1 MSKNSLSEAEV
12 ENALR
17 PLVESMGWS
26 WADCYHEKL
35 GPDGDYGRD
44 NREVWYL
51 PKVLRAALVRLNPE
65 LPPASIDEAFEQLT
79 RDRSALSL
87 ERANRDVYEMLRDGV
102 EVKVPLDDGGSET
115 ARAKV
120 IDWDRPAAEDGANE
134 YLFAQQFWISGEL
147 YNSRTDLLG
156 FVNGLPLVFIEL
168 KRHDVGVKHAFDDNF
183 RSYKNSC
190 PQLFWAN
197 GVVLLSN
204 GIDTK
209 VGSLTAQWEHFK
221 DWKRIEREDET
232 PTVSIE
238 TALRGV
244 CEPSRLLDIVE
255 NFTLFSEQKSG
266 IAKIVGQNHQ
276 FLGVNNALAA
286 VERIKDNQG
295 KLGVFWHTQGSGKS
309 FSMVFFSQKILRKV
323 PGDWTFVILTDRTDL
338 DDQIY
343 KTFVGCGAVKV
354 AKGSQSKE
362 ARRKSGKGVQAT
374 SSEHLQ
380 TLLTQNHR
388 YVFTLIQKFQLSSE
402 ARDVGE
408 QYPELSDRSNIIV
421 IADEAHRSQYDV
433 FARNLRRALPNAAFI
448 GFTGT
453 PLMAGEEET
462 KETFGDY
469 VSVYNFKQ
477 AIEDNATVPLYY
489 ENRIPEL
496 QLSNEELSEQLAD
509 IVDNADLDED
519 QAAAV
524 EREFGRQ
531 YHLITRDDR
540 LDKVAED
547 LVYHYMGLKNRG
559 KAMMIAI
566 DKVTAVR
573 MYDKVQAAW
582 KVELAKLEARA
593 ATLRASTDAADQAVL
608 EQLGA
613 DIQFMRETDMAVV
626 VSSGQNEIEDFK
638 KRGLDIKTHRSRMVN
653 TDVDT
658 HFKDD
663 DNPLRIVFV
672 CAMWLTGFDVPS
684 CSTIYLDKPMRN
696 HTLMQTIARANRVYP
711 GKLNGLIIDY
721 VGVFRNLQKALAIYG
736 GASGSGVKDSDSP
749 VEPKEAQIEELRERI
764 VQAKEFCKER
774 GVDIDGLREGKVFE
788 RLAKIKAAMELLI
801 FPDEVRRKYFAV
813 ASRIDL
819 LFRAIGLD
827 EQVEEF
833 VKDRNTIRKLADTI
847 RAKMEPA
854 DISAVMAEV
863 EELLDVSIGPK
874 GYIIRE
880 PKLGV
885 AMDSGLAYRADHRV
899 DLGKI
904 NFDALNTFFAKKTQP
919 RATIAALQQAAKK
932 KLEEL
937 VRNNPTRRDLYDK
950 LEELID
956 DYNQGSHNIQE
967 SFEAIKSFIQGLNTE
982 EQRHVKEG
990 CSEEELAV
998 FDLLTKPGIELT
1010 KKERQQVKELAKDLL
1025 DKLKV
1030 SKFTLDWRKKARRR
1044 AAVKTTIQDVLD
1056 ALPEAYSDELFED
1069 KCGAVYEHV
1078 YESYYGDG
1086 VSKYA
1091 SVAPDPQPKV
1101 S

>member
-1 MSKNSLSEAEV
+1 VSKNSLSEQDLED
-12 ENALR
+12 ALR
-17 PLVESMGWS
+17 PLVEEMGWS
-26 WADCYHEKL
+26 WANCYHEKL
-35 GPDGDYGRD
+35 GDHGDYGRD

-51 PKVLRAALVRLNPE
+51 PKALRAALERLNPE
-65 LPPASIDEAFEQLT
+65 LPKSSIDEAFEAIT
-79 RDRSALSL
+79 RDRSTLSL
-87 ERANRDVYEMLRDGV
+87 VRANRDLHEMLRDGV

-120 IDWDRPAAEDGANE
+120 IDWSRPAPEAGANE

-156 FVNGLPLVFIEL
+156 FVNGLPLVFLEL
-168 KRHDVGVKHAFDDNF
+168 KKPDVSVKHAFDDNF
-183 RSYKNSC
+183 RSYKQSC
-190 PQLFWAN
+190 PHLFWAN

-209 VGSLTAQWEHFK
+209 VGSLTGAWEHFK
-221 DWKRIEREDET
+221 DWKRIEREDEE

-255 NFTLFSEQKSG
+255 NFTLFSEQKSD

-276 FLGVNNALAA
+276 FLGVNNALQA
-286 VERIKDNQG
+286 VERIKENQG

-323 PGDWTFVILTDRTDL
+323 PGDWTFLILTDRTDL

-343 KTFVGCGAVKV
+343 RTFVGCGAVKV
-354 AKGSQSKE
+354 AKGSQSKD
-362 ARRKSGKGVQAT
+362 ARRKGGKGVQAT
-374 SSEHLQ
+374 SGEHLQ

-388 YVFTLIQKFQLSSE
+388 YVFTLIQKFQLDKD
-402 ARDVGE
+402 ARERGD

-421 IADEAHRSQYDV
+421 IADEAHRSQYDT

-469 VSVYNFKQ
+469 VSVYNFRQ
-477 AIEDNATVPLYY
+477 AIQDNATVPLYY

-496 QLSNEELSEQLAD
+496 QLSNEDLSEQLAD
-509 IVDNADLDED
+509 VVENADLDEE
-519 QAAAV
+519 QAVAV

-531 YHLITRDDR
+531 YHLITRDER

-547 LVYHYMGLKNRG
+547 LVDHYMGLKSRG

-573 MYDKVQAAW
+573 MYDKVQEAW
-582 KVELAKLEARA
+582 KAKIVKLDTKRAKL
-593 ATLRASTDAADQAVL
+593 LGSTDASELAEREELDADLA
-608 EQLGA
+608 
-613 DIQFMRETDMAVV
+613 FMRETDMAVV

-638 KRGLDIKTHRSRMVN
+638 KKGLDIKHHRSRMVR
-653 TDVDT
+653 TDIDT

-663 DNPLRIVFV
+663 QNPLRIVFV

-711 GKLNGLIIDY
+711 GKLNGLIVDY

-736 GASGSGVKDSDSP
+736 GASGGGVKAGDSP
-749 VEPKEAQIEELRERI
+749 VEPKEAQLEELRERI
-764 VQAKEFCKER
+764 VQAKEFCKEH
-774 GVDIDGLREGKVFE
+774 GVDLDTLRDGKVLE
-788 RLAKIKAAMELLI
+788 RVDKLGKAREALL
-801 FPDEVRRKYFAV
+801 FPDEVRRKYLAV
-813 ASRIDL
+813 ASRIDR
-819 LFRAIGLD
+819 LFKAIGLD
-827 EQVEEF
+827 EQIEEF
-833 VKDRNTIRKLADTI
+833 VKDRNTIHKLADTI
-847 RAKMEPA
+847 RAATDPP

-863 EELLDVSIGPK
+863 EELLDASIGPK
-874 GYIIRE
+874 GYVIRE
-880 PKLGV
+880 PKDISLKD
-885 AMDSGLAYRADHRV
+885 DSGLPYRPDHRI
-899 DLGKI
+899 DLGRI
-904 NFDALNTFFAKKTQP
+904 DFDALAAFFEKNQQP
-919 RATIAALQQAAKK
+919 RATIAALQKTAKK

-956 DYNQGSHNIQE
+956 DYNEGSHNVQE
-967 SFEAIKSFIQGLNTE
+967 SFEAIKSFIQGLSE
-982 EQRHVKEG
+982 EEARHVKEG
-990 CSEEELAV
+990 CSEEELAI
-998 FDLLTKPGIELT
+998 FDILTKPGVELT
-1010 KKERQQVKELAKDLL
+1010 KPERKQVKDMAKDLL
-1025 DKLKV
+1025 NKLKTD
-1030 SKFTLDWRKKARRR
+1030 KFTLDWKKSARGR
-1044 AAVKTTIQDVLD
+1044 ARVRTAILD
-1056 ALPEAYSDELFED
+1056 ALEELPEAYSDDLFD
-1069 KCGAVYEHV
+1069 AKCEAVYEHV
-1078 YESYYGDG
+1078 YESYHGDG
-1086 VSKYA
+1086 A
-1091 SVAPDPQPKV
+1091 STYRSGPPT
-1101 S
+1101 

>member
-1 MSKNSLSEAEV
+1 MSNHSLSEGEV

-26 WADCYHEKL
+26 WVNCYHEKL
-35 GPDGDYGRD
+35 GDEGDYGRD

-51 PKVLRAALVRLNPE
+51 PKALRASLVRLNPD
-65 LPPASIDEAFEQLT
+65 LPTSSIDEAFEQLT
-79 RDRSALSL
+79 RDRSTLSL
-87 ERANRDVYEMLRDGV
+87 VRANRDLCEMLRDGV

-120 IDWDRPAAEDGANE
+120 IDWERPAPEHGANE

-147 YNSRTDLLG
+147 YNNRTDLLG

-168 KRHDVGVKHAFDDNF
+168 KRHDVSVKHAFDDNF
-183 RSYKNSC
+183 RSYKSSC
-190 PQLFWAN
+190 PHLFWAN
-197 GVVLLSN
+197 GVVILSN

-209 VGSLTAQWEHFK
+209 VGSLTGEWEHFK
-221 DWKRIEREDET
+221 DWKRVEREDEA

-244 CEPSRLLDIVE
+244 CEPARLLDIVE

-276 FLGVNNALAA
+276 FLGVNNALQA

-323 PGDWTFVILTDRTDL
+323 PGDWTFLILTDRTDL

-362 ARRKSGKGVQAT
+362 SRRKSGKGVQAT
-374 SSEHLQ
+374 SGEHLQ

-388 YVFTLIQKFQLSSE
+388 YVFTLIQKFQLDKD
-402 ARDVGE
+402 ARDRGE
-408 QYPELSDRSNIIV
+408 QYPKLSDRSNIIV
-421 IADEAHRSQYDV
+421 IADEAHRSQYDT

-496 QLSNEELSEQLAD
+496 QLSNEDLSEHLAD
-509 IVDNADLDED
+509 IVENADLDED
-519 QAAAV
+519 HAVAV

-531 YHLITRDDR
+531 YHLITRDGR
-540 LDKVAED
+540 LDKVADD
-547 LVYHYMGLKNRG
+547 LVDHYMGLKNRG

-582 KVELAKLEARA
+582 KVKLSKLQGRAAKLADSTEAP
-593 ATLRASTDAADQAVL
+593 DQAER
-608 EQLGA
+608 EQLES
-613 DIQFMRETDMAVV
+613 DIAFMRETDMAVV
-626 VSSGQNEIEDFK
+626 VSPSQNEIEDFK

-653 TDVDT
+653 TDIDT

-663 DNPLRIVFV
+663 ENPLRIVFV

-711 GKLNGLIIDY
+711 GKLNGLIVDY

-736 GASGSGVKDSDSP
+736 GASGSGVGAKDSP
-749 VEPKEAQIEELRERI
+749 VEPKEVQIEELRERI
-764 VQAKEFCKER
+764 VQAKVFCKEQ
-774 GVDIDGLREGKVFE
+774 GVDIDDLREGAV
-788 RLAKIKAAMELLI
+788 LARIAKLEAAIEALI
-801 FPDEVRRKYFAV
+801 FPDDVRRKFLAV
-813 ASRIDL
+813 ADRIDRL
-819 LFRAIGLD
+819 LRAIGLD

-833 VKDRNTIRKLADTI
+833 VKDRNTIHKLAGSI
-847 RAKMEPA
+847 RAKMNPV
-854 DISAVMAEV
+854 DISAVMGEV
-863 EELLDVSIGPK
+863 EELLDASIGPK
-874 GYIIRE
+874 GYVIRE
-880 PKLGV
+880 PKPIT
-885 AMDSGLAYRADHRV
+885 AMDSGLPYRADHRI

-904 NFDALNTFFAKKTQP
+904 DFDALAAFFAKTKSP
-919 RATIAALQQAAKK
+919 RATIAALHQAARK

-937 VRNNPTRRDLYDK
+937 VRNNPTRKDLHAK
-950 LEELID
+950 LEELIA
-956 DYNQGSHNIQE
+956 DYNEGSHNVQE
-967 SFEAIKSFIQGLNTE
+967 SFEAIREFIEGLSEE
-982 EQRHVKEG
+982 EQRHVKED

-998 FDLLTKPGIELT
+998 FDLLTKAGLELS
-1010 KKERQQVKELAKDLL
+1010 KKERQLVKDLAKELLN
-1025 DKLKV
+1025 KLKA
-1030 SKFTLDWRKKARRR
+1030 SKFTLDWKKTRSRR
-1044 AAVKTTIQDVLD
+1044 AAVRTTIMDVLD
-1056 ALPEAYSDELFED
+1056 ALPEAYSDD
-1069 KCGAVYEHV
+1069 MYDAKCDAVYEHV
-1078 YESYYGDG
+1078 FESYYGDG
-1086 VSKYA
+1086 ASKYA
-1091 SVAPDPQPKV
+1091 PAPI
-1101 S
+1101 